1 MKKKLNEYFQ
11 RSVRKLKH
19 RKGFGVHSPFAF
31 AIITEVIEEKLPY
44 YAYSSMQRRYDKKSN
59 IPFKVV
65 CLLFRL
71 ANRFH
76 CRNIAILGEEQYAV
90 MPLTEVDSRNQLTI
104 INEIQQLTAVEE
116 QKYDMI
122 VVNAN
127 YFDEDQKLSEWLLS
141 HSSDEAIIFVKGIQ
155 SGHSLEAVW
164 DDFCDHDEMPI
175 TMDLFDYGLAI
186 KKSNFYKQHYIVSF

>member
-1 MKKKLNEYFQ
+1 MKKKLNEYFR

-44 YAYSSMQRRYDKKSN
+44 YAYSSMQRRFDKKAN

-71 ANRFH
+71 SNRFH
-76 CRNIAILGEEQYAV
+76 CRQIAIIGEEQYAT
-90 MPLTEVDSRNQLTI
+90 MPLSEVDSRNQLTI
-104 INEIQQLTAVEE
+104 ITDAQGMTDASE
-116 QKYDMI
+116 QKFDMI

-127 YFDEDQKLSEWLLS
+127 YLDDEQKLSEWLFS
-141 HSSDEAIIFVKGIQ
+141 HSQEESVIFFKGIQ
-155 SGHSLEAVW
+155 PGHLLETVW

-175 TMDLFDYGLAI
+175 TMDLFDFGLAI
-186 KKSNFYKQHYIVSF
+186 KKPNFFKQHYIVSF

>member
-1 MKKKLNEYFQ
+1 MKKKLNEYLH

-44 YAYSSMQRRYDKKSN
+44 YAYSSMQRRFDKKLN

-71 ANRFH
+71 ANRFR
-76 CRNIAILGEEQYAV
+76 CRQIAILGDEQYAT
-90 MPLTEVDSRNQLTI
+90 MPLAVVDSRNQLSI
-104 INEIQQLTAVEE
+104 ITDVEGLAAVAD
-116 QKYDMI
+116 QKFDMI

-127 YFDEDQKLSEWLLS
+127 YLSDDQKLSDWLLT
-141 HSSDEAIIFVKGIQ
+141 HTSDESVIFVKGIQ
-155 SGHSLEAVW
+155 PGHLLETVW

-175 TMDLFDYGLAI
+175 TMDLYDYGLAI
-186 KKSNFYKQHYIVSF
+186 KKPNFFKQHYIVSF